1 MNSPVPV
8 ALQDNLG
15 YLKKW
20 EKAWEWDCL
29 YPSFFYW
36 MPVLKSLWIILGCL
50 LHWHCQYY
58 LRYISLHKHI
68 ASTTYYNQLGIKKV
82 PLTPRVRLNWFEGAY
97 TRPNE
102 VKIPKENK
110 LLIFEKNIRKLLLRK
125 RFLHWKL
132 PPRKN
137 VTLSSDHYL
146 SEGG

>member
-1 MNSPVPV
+1 MNEQPSPSCTSGQFRIFTKMGKSMGLSVP
-8 ALQDNLG
+8 L
-15 YLKKW
+15 
-20 EKAWEWDCL
+20 
-29 YPSFFYW
+29 FFYW

-102 VKIPKENK
+102 VRIPKENK
-110 LLIFEKNIRKLLLRK
+110 LLNFEKNIRKLLLRK

-137 VTLSSDHYL
+137 VTLSSDDYL

>member
-1 MNSPVPV
+1 MNEQPSPSCTSGQFRIFTKMGKSMGLSVP
-8 ALQDNLG
+8 L
-15 YLKKW
+15 
-20 EKAWEWDCL
+20 
-29 YPSFFYW
+29 FFYW

-137 VTLSSDHYL
+137 VTLSSDDYL